1 MVSRYRF
8 GSRRT
13 ILLEYIPGLDKPP
26 CGLAVD
32 VDGTLTLRRRFGDFR
47 LDLEAVD
54 LLHEIDQRGVPVMLV
69 TGNALPVAAG
79 LGRYLGFS
87 GPHVAENGC
96 LLFYDRVPGRVV
108 HLCEKSTREAAEIVA
123 EELGDYLEPSW
134 QNRFRIY
141 DYAFPV
147 KPGSGLGIEEAAE
160 KVRALLESQGYGW
173 VRVEH
178 SGYAIHLRPP
188 EASKG
193 RAVVEA
199 AKLRGLDPKC
209 VLGVGDS
216 VTDIDMADYVATV
229 AVGNADP
236 RLKERA
242 RIVLRNDSGRGVLE
256 LALAILELLSRSGS
270 KQ

>member
-1 MVSRYRF
+1 MASRYRF
-8 GSRRT
+8 GSRRV
-13 ILLEYIPGLDKPP
+13 ILLEYVPGLEKPP

-32 VDGTLTLRRRFGDFR
+32 IDGTLTLYRRRGSFR

-54 LLHEIDQRGVPVMLV
+54 LLYELDQRGIPVMLV

-96 LLFYDRVPGRVV
+96 LLYYERHPEKVV
-108 HLCEKSTREAAEIVA
+108 HLCRRSTREAALLVEK
-123 EELGDYLEPSW
+123 ELGEYLEPSW
-134 QNRFRIY
+134 QNLFRIY
-141 DYAFPV
+141 DYAFTV
-147 KPGSGLGIEEAAE
+147 RDGGKSLEEAVSMVKKVLAE
-160 KVRALLESQGYGW
+160 NGFGW
-173 VRVEH
+173 VKVEH

-199 AKLRGLDPKC
+199 SRLRGLDPGC
-209 VLGVGDS
+209 VIGVGDS
-216 VTDIDMADYVATV
+216 ATDIDMAETIPTV

-236 RLKERA
+236 RLKEKA
-242 RIVLRNDSGRGVLE
+242 KIVLRNASGRGVLE
-256 LALAILELLSRSGS
+256 LALAILTMLSRGPV
-270 KQ
+270 KE